1 MKKKVYRERYSDV
14 NEMLQIVEEI
24 KEKEVKEEK
33 TKKKTTKKTTKKED
47 K

>member
-1 MKKKVYRERYSDV
+1 MKKKVYRERCSDV

-24 KEKEVKEEK
+24 KEKEVKEEQP
-33 TKKKTTKKTTKKED
+33 KKKTTKKTTKKED